1 MNSKQ
6 VKERSCCTKCTS
18 NNSVQDVLA
27 LLLCQTPTCCQT
39 YSSVTKAWQDL
50 KLWLGQSDI
59 RKEHPNLD
67 NESNTP
73 SFWYMTLILSL
84 SHSLLSSH
92 PHCVDVYYTNTHL
105 ICTLINQHAST
116 IYKAMY
122 TLPECTLCRNN
133 LCTTLYNNTTSI
145 V

>member
-1 MNSKQ
+1 M
-6 VKERSCCTKCTS
+6 
-18 NNSVQDVLA
+18 QDVLA

-50 KLWLGQSDI
+50 KLRLGQLDI
-59 RKEHPNLD
+59 WKEHPNLD
-67 NESNTP
+67 NESNTL

-84 SHSLLSSH
+84 SHSLVSSH
-92 PHCVDVYYTNTHL
+92 PHSVDVYYTNTHL
-105 ICTLINQHAST
+105 TCTLINQHAST

-133 LCTTLYNNTTSI
+133 LCTTLYNNTTS
-145 V
+145 VV